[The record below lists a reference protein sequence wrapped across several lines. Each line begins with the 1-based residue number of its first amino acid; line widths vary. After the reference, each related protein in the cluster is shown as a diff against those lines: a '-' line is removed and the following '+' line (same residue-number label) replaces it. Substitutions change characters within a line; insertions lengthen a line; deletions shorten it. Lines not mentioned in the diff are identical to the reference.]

1 MYTNGTIKIL
11 VTNQK
16 GGVGKSTIA
25 VNLAAYLAIQENIKV
40 SLIDMDPQASSSR
53 WAKKAPD
60 IGVQVHCLDVNYE
73 SSGAALLS
81 ARSGVR
87 KYSSGVEVCICDL
100 TWTPAMSEQFI
111 LDFDMVLVPS
121 SNSKFEMAS
130 TEIFI
135 LKYAQQ
141 CMSRL
146 AVNKQFILVV
156 PSKVEE
162 GYSSHATF
170 TNLDFLMNCHIT
182 PPVYRTPEIDSYVY
196 EDFLCVCPDKKIA
209 ENFSSFGKYISK
221 KIIERNI
228 VRKSIS
234 ISGNSLNRAIVKKV
248 SVLDDYRER
257 ARGLNFYGGIANTLP
272 VPELKNEGSTE
283 HRSKKGSLVPS
294 FLRRGGN

>member
-1 MYTNGTIKIL
+1 
-11 VTNQK
+11 
-16 GGVGKSTIA
+16 
-25 VNLAAYLAIQENIKV
+25 
-40 SLIDMDPQASSSR
+40 
-53 WAKKAPD
+53 
-60 IGVQVHCLDVNYE
+60 
-73 SSGAALLS
+73 
-81 ARSGVR
+81 
-87 KYSSGVEVCICDL
+87 
-100 TWTPAMSEQFI
+100 
-111 LDFDMVLVPS
+111 
-121 SNSKFEMAS
+121 MAS

-182 PPVYRTPEIDSYVY
+182 PPVYRTPAIDSYVY
-196 EDFLCVCPDKKIA
+196 EDFLCVCPEPKIA
-209 ENFSSFGKYISK
+209 DNFCSFGKYIFK

-257 ARGLNFYGGIANTLP
+257 ARGLNFYGGMANALP
-272 VPELKNEGSTE
+272 VALPQTEGSPE
-283 HRSKKGSLVPS
+283 NRSKKGSLVPS
-294 FLRRGGN
+294 FLRKNAN